1 MAKYGFILLKAGT
14 HVATIV
20 LFKQYCIL
28 FMFPAPPYCLEKSAA
43 LAMPARVMWKKL
55 VDFINSRYNF
65 AQSCEQPIK
74 ANPECPDQ
82 ALLYT

>member
-1 MAKYGFILLKAGT
+1 
-14 HVATIV
+14 
-20 LFKQYCIL
+20 
-28 FMFPAPPYCLEKSAA
+28 
-43 LAMPARVMWKKL
+43 MPAGVMWKKL

-74 ANPECPDQ
+74 ANPEWPDQ